1 MATQETVKK
10 IFGLVFFKF
19 PGRRPATEGDG
30 KLALQIWSEIYKT
43 ISDPELMS
51 AAARFIAETTKI
63 YPDDDPFA
71 MIRELAR
78 PILPE
83 TEGDCVELAFEAVQ
97 SFGYMREKD
106 AMDWLKVRSP
116 LVAAAVQRVGFL
128 EICRS
133 EEPDVIRGQLRAI
146 FKAEKER
153 SVKHGG
159 VVESATHLTAGLPD
173 NERLI
178 GLTKNIGKS
187 LKVLPGGA
195 KNANTGQ
202 RPA

>member
-1 MATQETVKK
+1 MATRETVRKVFAL
-10 IFGLVFFKF
+10 IFFKF
-19 PGRRPATEGDG
+19 PGRRPPTESDAG
-30 KLALQIWSEIYKT
+30 LAMNIWAEIYKQ
-43 ISDPELMS
+43 ISDAELM
-51 AAARFIAETTKI
+51 AAASRFIAETTKI

-106 AMDWLKVRSP
+106 AMDWLKARSP

-178 GLTKNIGKS
+178 GLTQNIGKS
-187 LKVLPGGA
+187 LKALPGGI
-195 KNANTGQ
+195 KDANRSTVA
-202 RPA
+202 R

>member
-19 PGRRPATEGDG
+19 PGRRPANESDG
-30 KLALQIWSEIYKT
+30 KLALQIWSEIYKH
-43 ISDPELMS
+43 ISDSELMS
-51 AAARFIAETTKI
+51 AAARFIAETVKI

-106 AMDWLKVRSP
+106 AMDWLRSKSP

-128 EICRS
+128 ELCRS

-153 SVKHGG
+153 SIKHGG

-173 NERLI
+173 SERLI

-195 KNANTGQ
+195 KDANTGQ

>member
-1 MATQETVKK
+1 MATRETVRKVFAL
-10 IFGLVFFKF
+10 IFFKF
-19 PGRRPATEGDG
+19 PGRRPPTESDVV
-30 KLALQIWSEIYKT
+30 LAMNIWAEIYKQ
-43 ISDPELMS
+43 ISDAELM
-51 AAARFIAETTKI
+51 AAASRFIAETTKI

-159 VVESATHLTAGLPD
+159 VVESARDLTGGLPD
-173 NERLI
+173 NSKLI
-178 GLTKNIGKS
+178 GLTQNIGKS
-187 LKVLPGGA
+187 LKVLPGGL
-195 KNANTGQ
+195 KNAS
-202 RPA
+202 

>member
-51 AAARFIAETTKI
+51 AAARYIAETTKI

-83 TEGDCVELAFEAVQ
+83 TEGDAVQLALEAV
-97 SFGYMREKD
+97 SRFGRYRESQ
-106 AMDWLKVRSP
+106 AMAWLKERSP
-116 LVAAAVQRVGFL
+116 LIAASVARVGFQEL
-128 EICRS
+128 CNS
-133 EEPDVIRGQLRAI
+133 EESGVIRGQLKSI

-195 KNANTGQ
+195 KNAT
-202 RPA
+202 

>member
-1 MATQETVKK
+1 MATRETVRKVFAL
-10 IFGLVFFKF
+10 IFFKF
-19 PGRRPATEGDG
+19 PGRRPPTESDVV
-30 KLALQIWSEIYKT
+30 LAMNIWAEIYKQ
-43 ISDPELMS
+43 ISDAELM
-51 AAARFIAETTKI
+51 AAASRFIAETTKI

-106 AMDWLKVRSP
+106 AMDWLKARSP

-159 VVESATHLTAGLPD
+159 VVESAKDLTGGLPD
-173 NERLI
+173 NAKLI
-178 GLTKNIGKS
+178 GLTQNIGKS
-187 LKVLPGGA
+187 LKAPGGE
-195 KNANTGQ
+195 KNAT
-202 RPA
+202 

>member
-1 MATQETVKK
+1 MN
-10 IFGLVFFKF
+10 
-19 PGRRPATEGDG
+19 
-30 KLALQIWSEIYKT
+30 IWAEIYKQ
-43 ISDPELMS
+43 ISDAELM
-51 AAARFIAETTKI
+51 AAASRFIAETTKI

-106 AMDWLKVRSP
+106 AMAWLKARSP

-133 EEPDVIRGQLRAI
+133 EEPDVIRGQLRA
-146 FKAEKER
+146 
-153 SVKHGG
+153 
-159 VVESATHLTAGLPD
+159 
-173 NERLI
+173 
-178 GLTKNIGKS
+178 
-187 LKVLPGGA
+187 
-195 KNANTGQ
+195 
-202 RPA
+202 

>member
-1 MATQETVKK
+1 MATRETVRKVFAL
-10 IFGLVFFKF
+10 IFFKF
-19 PGRRPATEGDG
+19 PGRRPPTESDVV
-30 KLALQIWSEIYKT
+30 LAMNIWAEIYKQ
-43 ISDPELMS
+43 ISDAELM
-51 AAARFIAETTKI
+51 AAASRFIAETTKI

-159 VVESATHLTAGLPD
+159 VVESAKDLTGGLPD
-173 NERLI
+173 NSKLI
-178 GLTKNIGKS
+178 GLTQNIGKS
-187 LKVLPGGA
+187 LKALPGGI
-195 KNANTGQ
+195 KDANRSTVA
-202 RPA
+202 R

>member
-1 MATQETVKK
+1 MATRETVRKVFAL
-10 IFGLVFFKF
+10 IFFKF
-19 PGRRPATEGDG
+19 PGRRPPTESDIG
-30 KLALQIWSEIYKT
+30 LAMNIWAEIYKQ
-43 ISDPELMS
+43 ISDAELM
-51 AAARFIAETTKI
+51 AAASRFVAETTKI

-71 MIRELAR
+71 MIRDLAR

-106 AMDWLKVRSP
+106 AMDWLKARSP
-116 LVAAAVQRVGFL
+116 LIAAAVQRVGFL

-187 LKVLPGGA
+187 LKVLPGGE
-195 KNANTGQ
+195 KNAT
-202 RPA
+202 

>member
-1 MATQETVKK
+1 MATRETVRKVFAL
-10 IFGLVFFKF
+10 IFFKF
-19 PGRRPATEGDG
+19 PGRRPSTESDIG
-30 KLALQIWSEIYKT
+30 LAMNIWAEIYKQ
-43 ISDPELMS
+43 ISDAELM
-51 AAARFIAETTKI
+51 AAASRFVAETTKI

-106 AMDWLKVRSP
+106 AMAWLRARSP

-187 LKVLPGGA
+187 LKVLPGGE
-195 KNANTGQ
+195 KNAT
-202 RPA
+202 